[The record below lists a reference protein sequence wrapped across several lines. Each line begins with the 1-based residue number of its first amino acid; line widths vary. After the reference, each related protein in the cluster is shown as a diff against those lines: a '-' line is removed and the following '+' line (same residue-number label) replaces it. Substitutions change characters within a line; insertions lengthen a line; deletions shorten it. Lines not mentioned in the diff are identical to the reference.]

1 MADVLEG
8 AENARLAAY
17 VASAGADGKDAFRPA
32 IVLSVQR
39 QPGAN
44 VINVA
49 DSVTRL
55 LPVLQ
60 QTLPGNVEVRVVTD
74 RTTTIRATVH
84 DVQLELLLAV
94 ALVIWVI
101 WLFLRNVEA
110 TIIPALAVPLS
121 LVGSLGVMYLA
132 GFSLNNLTLMALV
145 IATGFVVDDAI
156 VVMENISRY
165 LEQGERP
172 LQAALKGAG
181 QIGFTIISLT
191 ISLVAV
197 LIPLL
202 FMGDVAG
209 RLFREFAVT
218 LAVTILISAVISPH
232 RSRPC
237 SARSCS
243 GPSATP
249 GKRKRAVSSAA
260 CFSGTSTGWTG
271 SSPISA

>member
-1 MADVLEG
+1 MLEG

-110 TIIPALAVPLS
+110 TII
-121 LVGSLGVMYLA
+121 
-132 GFSLNNLTLMALV
+132 
-145 IATGFVVDDAI
+145 
-156 VVMENISRY
+156 
-165 LEQGERP
+165 RP
-172 LQAALKGAG
+172 W
-181 QIGFTIISLT
+181 
-191 ISLVAV
+191 
-197 LIPLL
+197 
-202 FMGDVAG
+202 
-209 RLFREFAVT
+209 
-218 LAVTILISAVISPH
+218 
-232 RSRPC
+232 PC
-237 SARSCS
+237 RFPWWVRWASCIW
-243 GPSATP
+243 PDFP
-249 GKRKRAVSSAA
+249 
-260 CFSGTSTGWTG
+260 
-271 SSPISA
+271 

>member
-1 MADVLEG
+1 
-8 AENARLAAY
+8 
-17 VASAGADGKDAFRPA
+17 DGKDSFRPA

-44 VINVA
+44 VISVA

-101 WLFLRNVEA
+101 WIFLRNVEA

-145 IATGFVVDDAI
+145 IATGFV
-156 VVMENISRY
+156 
-165 LEQGERP
+165 
-172 LQAALKGAG
+172 
-181 QIGFTIISLT
+181 
-191 ISLVAV
+191 
-197 LIPLL
+197 
-202 FMGDVAG
+202 
-209 RLFREFAVT
+209 
-218 LAVTILISAVISPH
+218 
-232 RSRPC
+232 
-237 SARSCS
+237 
-243 GPSATP
+243 
-249 GKRKRAVSSAA
+249 
-260 CFSGTSTGWTG
+260 
-271 SSPISA
+271 